1 MNRKFLLIIILVP
14 VFCLAQ
20 STKQDSLLN
29 LLETKPKSEHAFLY
43 NELASLKSREEKFK
57 ESTELALKALSL
69 AKEFKNFEEE
79 YYALINIAFNHQ
91 NIGQIDNS
99 IYYAKDALRIATQIG
114 KPALIARVYN
124 HLGIAYSKIPIF
136 DKALSSYLASL
147 KIVEDTLP
155 NTSWKKNQSYK
166 SLLLNNIGTIYSS
179 MGQKEKA
186 LDYFNKALEIR
197 RQQNDLNGIA
207 SCLQNIGVIYEKYE
221 DYDSTLLLYNEALEI
236 RKTLNRQS
244 YIAEL
249 LMNIGIVSI
258 RTKQYDLSEI
268 KLKEAIE
275 IFKKTESKRFLSYS
289 YFQMADLYMK
299 MNKPEVAYPF
309 IIESIKISEL
319 YGYKKNERNAY
330 IVLSDYYA
338 LKKNY
343 QQAWESQKKQ
353 IALTDSIFNSDMTTK
368 VTEMQTKYE
377 TEKKEKEIEIL
388 SRDNEI
394 QTLKIKRKSTQ
405 IYILIII
412 VILIILILLITLLL
426 LNRRRL
432 KQRHIKIELEKSK
445 LLESKLQEENAYQ
458 SKQLT
463 THALNMLQKNKLLQ
477 EMDNELKTYAPKTDD
492 TLKKKLNSI
501 RRQIKRNM
509 NSENDWDLFKLYF
522 EEVNKNFFSTLQE
535 NCKDLTTGDQKLAA
549 LIKLNLN
556 IKEAA
561 AVLNISPD
569 SLKKARYRLRKKL
582 GLYDR
587 ENLADFLNRI
597 E

>member
-1 MNRKFLLIIILVP
+1 LG
-14 VFCLAQ
+14 Q
-20 STKQDSLLN
+20 STQQDSLLN
-29 LLETKPKSEHAFLY
+29 LLETKPQSEHAFLY
-43 NELASLKSREEKFK
+43 NELSSIKTGEEKFK
-57 ESTELALKALSL
+57 ESTGLAHKALKL
-69 AKEFKNFEEE
+69 AKEFENFEEE
-79 YYALINIAFNHQ
+79 YYALTNIAYNHLDV
-91 NIGQIDNS
+91 GEIDTS
-99 IYYAKDALRIATQIG
+99 IFYGKEALRIARQIG

-124 HLGIAYSKIPIF
+124 HLGNAYLRIPIF

-155 NTSWKKNQSYK
+155 NTSWEKNQSYN
-166 SLLLNNIGTIYSS
+166 SLILNNIGTVYNKL
-179 MGQKEKA
+179 GQTEKA
-186 LDYFNKALEIR
+186 LDFFNKSLKIR
-197 RQQNDLNGIA
+197 RQQNDLSGIA
-207 SCLQNIGVIYEKYE
+207 TCLQNIGIIHEQNE
-221 DYDSTLLLYNEALEI
+221 DFDSTLLLYNEALKI
-236 RKTLNRQS
+236 RKKLNQQS

-258 RTKQYDLSEI
+258 ETKQYDLAET
-268 KLKEAIE
+268 KLKKAIQ
-275 IFKKTESKRFLSYS
+275 IFKKTESKRLLSFAY
-289 YFQMADLYMK
+289 QNMAKLYMK
-299 MNKPEVAYPF
+299 MNKPEFAYPF
-309 IIESIKISEL
+309 ILKSIKISEL
-319 YGYKKNERNAY
+319 HSYRVYERDAY
-330 IVLSDYYA
+330 ILLSEYFA

-343 QQAWESQKKQ
+343 KQAWESQKKQ
-353 IALTDSIFNSDMTTK
+353 IVLSDSIFNSEMTTK

-388 SRDNEI
+388 TRDNEI
-394 QTLKIKRKSTQ
+394 QSLKIKRKSTQ
-405 IYILIII
+405 VYILIIF
-412 VILIILILLITLLL
+412 VILIILLLL
-426 LNRRRL
+426 VTFLMFNRRRL

-445 LLESKLQEENAYQ
+445 LLESKLKEENAYQ

-463 THALNMLQKNKLLQ
+463 THALNMLQKNKLLL

-492 TLKKKLNSI
+492 MLKKKLNSI

-569 SLKKARYRLRKKL
+569 SLKKARYRLRLKL
-582 GLYDR
+582 GLYNR
-587 ENLADFLNRI
+587 ENLADYLNRI
-597 E
+597 S